1 MPHPGGVWAAAAAA
15 LRGFKSMPSSRTV
28 SFRRSAQRWTARSRS
43 PSPHA
48 TSRIETGRKAGRL
61 RVAGSSQRSVGRWV
75 SVTRFTAARSC
86 RQRSYSARGRAGS
99 SITSGRVLRRERFMA
114 SVRGGGAVRC
124 RRDKACT
131 RGRSLKTT
139 GRRDRRPGAPASVA
153 TFTNGRKTPGRTHA
167 ASHRLAAE
175 DVGAGQDDQGG
186 AGQGPGVRD
195 LAEDGGAEQDGGDDL
210 GVGEGGEDGGRGE
223 GEGANEEE
231 LTGPEEGAGGGHQQP
246 VWAGCR
252 SRLDQEDRAGGDEAD
267 QDGPGEG
274 HEGIVLAAHETRE
287 DLVEGEE

>member
-1 MPHPGGVWAAAAAA
+1 MPHSGGVWAAAATA
-15 LRGFKSMPSSRTV
+15 LRGFRSMPSSRTV

-48 TSRIETGRKAGRL
+48 TSRIETGRKAGRP
-61 RVAGSSQRSVGRWV
+61 RVARSSQRNVGRWV
-75 SVTRFTAARSC
+75 SVIRFTAARSC

-99 SITSGRVLRRERFMA
+99 SITSGRLLRRERFMA
-114 SVRGGGAVRC
+114 SVRRGRGAVRC

-139 GRRDRRPGAPASVA
+139 GRRNQPPGAPAWVT

-175 DVGAGQDDQGG
+175 DVGAAQDDQGG

-210 GVGEGGEDGGRGE
+210 GVGEGCQDGGRGE
-223 GEGANEEE
+223 GEGAN
-231 LTGPEEGAGGGHQQP
+231 
-246 VWAGCR
+246 
-252 SRLDQEDRAGGDEAD
+252 
-267 QDGPGEG
+267 
-274 HEGIVLAAHETRE
+274 
-287 DLVEGEE
+287 

>member
-1 MPHPGGVWAAAAAA
+1 MPHSGGVWAAAATA

-61 RVAGSSQRSVGRWV
+61 RVARSSQRSVGRWV

-99 SITSGRVLRRERFMA
+99 SITSGRVLRRGGGFPSPPEGCCGGRGSWRA
-114 SVRGGGAVRC
+114 SGGGRGAVRC

-139 GRRDRRPGAPASVA
+139 GRRDQPPGAPAWVT

-167 ASHRLAAE
+167 ASHRLPSE
-175 DVGAGQDDQGG
+175 DVGAGQDEQGG
-186 AGQGPGVRD
+186 AGEGPRVRD
-195 LAEDGGAEQDGGDDL
+195 LAEDG
-210 GVGEGGEDGGRGE
+210 
-223 GEGANEEE
+223 
-231 LTGPEEGAGGGHQQP
+231 
-246 VWAGCR
+246 
-252 SRLDQEDRAGGDEAD
+252 
-267 QDGPGEG
+267 
-274 HEGIVLAAHETRE
+274 
-287 DLVEGEE
+287 